1 MREMTIEVRID
12 GMLVLWDKDTVTSDP
27 QHMIR
32 HARMQMGRL
41 TNRMAS
47 VAEANRRFFR
57 GVDPSPDDTAPWS
70 LIKAACGNDEGLKRV
85 LRGTPEQVVAH
96 FTAVSEPCPVCGA
109 TTVACPSGTVC
120 PNGHGF

>member
-1 MREMTIEVRID
+1 MKRRHSTSFFNGTTSFPSVIRMRR
-12 GMLVLWDKDTVTSDP
+12 TS
-27 QHMIR
+27 
-32 HARMQMGRL
+32 
-41 TNRMAS
+41 
-47 VAEANRRFFR
+47 
-57 GVDPSPDDTAPWS
+57 
-70 LIKAACGNDEGLKRV
+70 GNDEGLKRV